1 VKKHQGTVRD
11 ALEDIEKI
19 EARWDG
25 PRIFSQLPVADLQD
39 AASEWLAALP

>member
-1 VKKHQGTVRD
+1 MEGVKKCLGTAHD

-25 PRIFSQLPVADLQD
+25 PRIFSHLHT
-39 AASEWLAALP
+39 S